1 MTDRFGAFVESHGP
15 TPQHATEG
23 PLAGLRFAV
32 KDLVDVAGFVTRGGN
47 PDWAESQAPAARHA
61 EVVPRL
67 LGAGARFVGKTHTD
81 ELSRGIF
88 GETSQDGAPINPRA
102 PDRVPGGSSSGS
114 AVAVAAEF
122 ADFALG
128 TDTGGSVRAPASF
141 CGIFGIRPTH
151 GRVPFG
157 GVIAQAPS
165 FDTLGWLAK
174 DGTTLARVG
183 AVLLDP
189 APAVAALERLVFATD
204 IAALADDDAAEAARA
219 ALPRIEALLGAAE
232 HRAFCV
238 EPPVGGWFTEQSALQ
253 QREAWE
259 SFADWIDLTNPRF
272 TWEVALNF
280 IAGRD
285 RGAAELAHAAGFRAV
300 QRARIETMFDGGRTV
315 FAFPA
320 TPFPAPPR
328 GLRRSVNW
336 PLRNRVARITA
347 IAGLLGAPV
356 VVLPF
361 AEVQDLPL
369 GLALMGMPGS
379 DEALLDLGERA

>member
-1 MTDRFGAFVESHGP
+1 MTDRFDAFVDSHGP
-15 TPQHATEG
+15 TPQHAAEG

-32 KDLVDVAGFVTRGGN
+32 KDLIDVAGWTTRGGN
-47 PDWAESQAPAARHA
+47 PDWAAAQAPAARHA
-61 EVVPRL
+61 EVVARL
-67 LGAGARFVGKTHTD
+67 LAAGARFVGKTHTD

-102 PDRVPGGSSSGS
+102 PERLPGGSSSGS
-114 AVAVAAEF
+114 AVAVAGEL

-141 CGIFGIRPTH
+141 CGVYGIRPTH
-151 GRVPFG
+151 GRVPFA

-165 FDTLGWLAK
+165 FDTLGWLAT
-174 DGTTLARVG
+174 DGATLARVG
-183 AVLLDP
+183 SVLLDP
-189 APAVAALERLVFATD
+189 APQVAAPERLIFAAD
-204 IAALADDDAAEAARA
+204 IAALADDAAAEAARA

-232 HRAFCV
+232 HRAFCA
-238 EPPVGGWFTEQSALQ
+238 EPPVGDWFAEQGALQ
-253 QREAWE
+253 QREAWD
-259 SFADWIDLTNPRF
+259 SFADWIDRTNPRF

-300 QRARIETMFDGGRTV
+300 QRARTEELFDGGRAV

-320 TPFPAPPR
+320 TPFAAPPR

-336 PLRNRVARITA
+336 PLRNRIARVTA

-361 AEVQDLPL
+361 AEVEGLPL

-379 DEALLDLGERA
+379 DEALLGLAARA

>member
-1 MTDRFGAFVESHGP
+1 MTDRFGAFVQSHGP
-15 TPQHATEG
+15 MPEHAAAG
-23 PLAGLRFAV
+23 PLGGLRFAV
-32 KDLVDVAGFVTRGGN
+32 KDLIDVAGFVTRGGN
-47 PDWAESQAPAARHA
+47 PDWAAGHAPAAHHA
-61 EVVPRL
+61 EVVTRL

-102 PDRVPGGSSSGS
+102 PDRLPGGSSSGS
-114 AVAVAAEF
+114 AVAVAAEL
-122 ADFALG
+122 ADIALG

-141 CGIFGIRPTH
+141 CGIYGMRPTH
-151 GRVPFG
+151 GRVSLA

-174 DGTTLARVG
+174 DGGTLARAG
-183 AVLLDP
+183 AVLLDA
-189 APAVAALERLVFATD
+189 APKVAAPERLVFATD
-204 IAALADDDAAEAARA
+204 IAALADDAAAQAARA
-219 ALPRIEALLGAAE
+219 TLPRIEALLGPAM
-232 HRAFCV
+232 HRAFCS
-238 EPPVGGWFTEQSALQ
+238 EPPVAAWFAEQGALQ
-253 QREAWE
+253 QREAWD
-259 SFADWIDLTNPRF
+259 SFADWIDRINPRL

-285 RGAAELAHAAGFRAV
+285 RSAAELAHAAGFRAV
-300 QRARIETMFDGGRTV
+300 QRARTDELFDGGRSV

-328 GLRRSVNW
+328 GLRRSVGW
-336 PLRNRVARITA
+336 PLRNRIARITA

-361 AEVQDLPL
+361 AEAEGLPL

-379 DEALLDLGERA
+379 DEALLALAAQA